1 MEFLYQWQARELYR
15 LLVYQHLCSDY
26 IDFIDHNCRPSAYVR
41 VDGDNIVLKA
51 IEKIASEADEITIDY
66 NCSEYSLAE
75 SFECRCC
82 HPPNRIR
89 GYRYLMRSD
98 QRDYL
103 RHISPF
109 LLHTSRRCSRP
120 IELGGAA

>member
-66 NCSEYSLAE
+66 NCSGIL
-75 SFECRCC
+75 
-82 HPPNRIR
+82 
-89 GYRYLMRSD
+89 
-98 QRDYL
+98 L
-103 RHISPF
+103 RRVSSVDAVILQTAF
-109 LLHTSRRCSRP
+109 VGTDT
-120 IELGGAA
+120 